1 MEAMAARRRLQ
12 VGARQSASSRRR
24 LGREAGQKSGRLRQR
39 SAHRPIDTVKRIVY
53 IHDMTGKAVETS
65 LPQMLLNTCMCHK
78 VRMAARV
85 VTRAYD
91 EALRPSRL
99 RATQVSVLAAVG
111 ARGALS
117 IKSLAD
123 ALQMERSTLTRN
135 LQPLEERGYV
145 ELAPERRYRSRV
157 LTLTAAGRAALV
169 AALPL
174 WEAAQRKLKGRVG
187 QHRWPAMQDALAALA
202 REDRRPE

>member
-1 MEAMAARRRLQ
+1 MR
-12 VGARQSASSRRR
+12 
-24 LGREAGQKSGRLRQR
+24 K
-39 SAHRPIDTVKRIVY
+39 
-53 IHDMTGKAVETS
+53 KAVDAS
-65 LPQMLLNTCMCHK
+65 LPQMLLDTCMCHK
-78 VRMAARV
+78 ARMAARV

-91 EALRPSRL
+91 DALRPTGL

-135 LQPLEERGYV
+135 LRPLEKRGYV

-157 LTLTAAGRAALV
+157 LTLTSAGRAALV
-169 AALPL
+169 SALPL
-174 WEAAQRKLKGRVG
+174 WEGAQRKLKGRVG
-187 QHRWPAMQDALAALA
+187 QHRWPTVQDGLSILT
-202 REDRRPE
+202 REDHRSES